1 MLQKS
6 DVISELLSQ
15 LNNRL
20 QFLNQNLELAIIS
33 WSLQGNGL
41 QVVTKYWKIMV
52 QFILLAKEWI
62 VKIAMA

>member
-33 WSLQGNGL
+33 
-41 QVVTKYWKIMV
+41 
-52 QFILLAKEWI
+52 
-62 VKIAMA
+62 